1 MRGRH
6 CANRTRVRRADR
18 LWGTDDRQCG
28 TGGRSRGRKGRQQGR
43 RCRNGGARDGQ
54 STAPPGQL
62 GACLSTPTSGPS
74 AHRARSLA
82 RRLALQALYQIQI
95 NPLPWQDVETQFA
108 NDPEADRGDLEYF
121 RGLIAVIAPN
131 REALDLRLAGL
142 CEIAPPELDPIE
154 HAVLWLGLHEL
165 QSHPEL
171 PYRVALDEA
180 VQLTKQFGATD
191 GHKFVN
197 AVLDRAAKQLRPDEY
212 GTPAGTS
219 E

>member
-6 CANRTRVRRADR
+6 CARRARIRRADR
-18 LWGTDDRQCG
+18 LWRTDDRQCR
-28 TGGRSRGRKGRQQGR
+28 TGGRSRRRQGGQQGC
-43 RCRNGGARDGQ
+43 RCCVGGARDGK
-54 STAPPGQL
+54 SLAPPGQL
-62 GACLSTPTSGPS
+62 GACLSIPTSQASG
-74 AHRARSLA
+74 HRARSLA

-95 NPLPWQDVETQFA
+95 NPLPWQDVEQQFA
-108 NDPEADRGDLEYF
+108 ADPEADRVDVEYF
-121 RGLIAVIAPN
+121 RGLIQAIAPN
-131 REALDLRLAGL
+131 REALDLRLSGL
-142 CEIAPPELDPIE
+142 CEIAPQELDPVE

-197 AVLDRAAKQLRPDEY
+197 AVLDRAAQELRPREY
-212 GTPAGTS
+212 GT
-219 E
+219 